1 MDSDAASQS
10 VWTGFS
16 ICISEFEH
24 PVLSSACTLINLC
37 FYHCVSVLQG
47 QDKRAWVESVQQGS
61 YFFDSF
67 IVISALKM
75 IIQTDVSARVPW
87 PSSG

>member
-47 QDKRAWVESVQQGS
+47 RDKSVQQGS

-75 IIQTDVSARVPW
+75 VIQTDVSARVPW